1 MRHDISDKVAGPC
14 CTLFLGF
21 VNSWGFIQTS
31 CLPVLLCVVLRS
43 AVIPS
48 DQYSQVVALSMPE
61 SLMEVFNYT
70 LWRQSL
76 LLFGFGLVGDVLPI
90 NYQLSRLQ
98 SVSHLRR
105 APVKLLV
112 TWKWSR
118 RRWERSLES
127 VLSPSGVR
135 DFRHLEETT
144 RAKSQRRVFVVMPL
158 TGLKLVLVTAI
169 QTNQA
174 VTFVCLF

>member
-1 MRHDISDKVAGPC
+1 M
-14 CTLFLGF
+14 
-21 VNSWGFIQTS
+21 
-31 CLPVLLCVVLRS
+31 LLCAVLRL
-43 AVIPS
+43 AVNEARCSPSLPSPISRHSFCILPS

-61 SLMEVFNYT
+61 NLVEVLNYT
-70 LWRQSL
+70 LWRQCL

-112 TWKWSR
+112 TWKWSK

-127 VLSPSGVR
+127 VLSPSGLR

-174 VTFVCLF
+174 VTFVCLL